1 MPTTFDLRLATLR
14 AAYREGRATPRQ
26 LIAELRDKAAALNPD
41 YHLFIHLLTLEE
53 LEPYLAALD
62 EKSPDSLPLYGI
74 PFAIKDNID
83 LAGIP
88 TTAACPAFAYTPET
102 SATLVQ
108 QLIEL
113 GAIPLGKT
121 NLDQFATGLNGTRS
135 PYGECRNSVLPEY
148 PSGGSSA
155 GSSLAV
161 ALGVASFAL
170 GTDTAGSGR
179 VPAAL
184 NGLLGLKPSKGL
196 LSNHGLVPACRTLD
210 CITYFTASAAE
221 ASELLALTARL
232 DPRDGYSRANP
243 AWNDASAFGAPKP
256 FRLGVPRADQL
267 EFFGCHEGPVLF
279 TDALDQ
285 LKAMGGEAQEID
297 LAPFLEAARLLYEG
311 PWVAERYSVAGEL
324 IERDP
329 QAVLPVIR
337 DVLAKAP
344 DATAVQTFRAQ
355 YRLQE
360 LKAQCDAILADLD
373 CVLTPTIGR
382 PVTLDELH
390 AEPVKRNSD
399 LGYYTNFMNLLDY
412 AAVAVPSAIMGNGLP
427 WGVTL
432 FGRAFT
438 DQYLLGVAD
447 ALQRRHNLPL
457 TGGNAIAPS
466 ASANAARHDR
476 TRLVVCGAH
485 LRRPGTGTAI
495 APARCPPVARHPQ
508 RAGLQALRAG
518 WRPTAAPR
526 HAARSRRRRGHR
538 SGSLGTAQRRTG
550 LLPHRHPGTAGAG
563 QGATGGWQLGDRFH
577 LRRLGPG
584 RRRGHQPLRRLAGV
598 AGQPRLTRPYVQG
611 CIIGILPKLPARADH
626 ARNGLERDAL

>member
-26 LIAELRDKAAALNPD
+26 LIAELRAKAAALNPD
-41 YHLFIHLLTLEE
+41 YHLFIHLLSLEE
-53 LEPYLAALD
+53 LEPYLAAL
-62 EKSPDSLPLYGI
+62 EKTSPEALPLYGI

-88 TTAACPAFAYTPET
+88 TTAACPAFTYTPET

-108 QLIEL
+108 QLIDL

-196 LSNHGLVPACRTLD
+196 LSNTGLVPACRTLD

-232 DPRDGYSRANP
+232 DPKDGYSRANP
-243 AWNDASAFGAPKP
+243 AWNDASAFGAPRP
-256 FRLGVPRADQL
+256 FRFGVPRADQL

-285 LKAMGGEAQEID
+285 LKALGGEPREID
-297 LAPFLEAARLLYEG
+297 FAPFLEAARLLYEG
-311 PWVAERYSVAGEL
+311 PWVAERYSGAGEL

-344 DATAVQTFRAQ
+344 GATAVQAFRAQ

-360 LKAQCDAILADLD
+360 LKSQCDAILADLD

-412 AAVAVPSAIMGNGLP
+412 AAVAVPSAIMQNGLP

-438 DQYLLGVAD
+438 DQYLLGLAD
-447 ALQRRHNLPL
+447 ALQRQHNLPL

-466 ASANAARHDR
+466 SSANAARNDR
-476 TRLVVCGAH
+476 ARLVVCGAH
-485 LRRPGTGTAI
+485 LDGLALNGQLRQRGARLLRATRSAPAYKLYALAGGPPLRPGMLRVTEGGVAIEVEVWELPSAELGSFLTGI
-495 APARCPPVARHPQ
+495 PAPL
-508 RAGLQALRAG
+508 GLGKVQLEDGSWETGFICDAWGLDGAEDISRFGG
-518 WRPTAAPR
+518 WRAWLA
-526 HAARSRRRRGHR
+526 SR
-538 SGSLGTAQRRTG
+538 A
-550 LLPHRHPGTAGAG
+550 
-563 QGATGGWQLGDRFH
+563 
-577 LRRLGPG
+577 
-584 RRRGHQPLRRLAGV
+584 
-598 AGQPRLTRPYVQG
+598 
-611 CIIGILPKLPARADH
+611 
-626 ARNGLERDAL
+626 